1 MVSKIV
7 DKKGAFTLR
16 GFMIG
21 MIVFTMIMGGFAVLA
36 RANAQTYGVGDPAIL
51 DKYNH
56 SASLAG
62 KVDTV
67 EEQVRADEGTVVGF
81 LTKSTR
87 AALNT
92 IAFSIGILKSVADTV
107 TEDVGI
113 PAWLLNGFIMIMT
126 ISLLMAL
133 VFAVI
138 RWYA

>member
-1 MVSKIV
+1 M
-7 DKKGAFTLR
+7 
-16 GFMIG
+16 
-21 MIVFTMIMGGFAVLA
+21 
-36 RANAQTYGVGDPAIL
+36 
-51 DKYNH
+51 
-56 SASLAG
+56 
-62 KVDTV
+62 
-67 EEQVRADEGTVVGF
+67 
-81 LTKSTR
+81 
-87 AALNT
+87 NT